1 MLLAGSDHNHH
12 RTIAHY
18 KRPQARG
25 LPNIN
30 GEKNI
35 YISNV
40 RLEPT
45 CRDNLKGTATDAPP
59 LHEIFAVLVVI
70 LLLGHMQAS
79 NQLLHLHE
87 VGDHLQRQME
97 RYNDGSRKHPP
108 SQLGPRI
115 ETIAAHAIHRLS
127 NLSAILD
134 RDTASHDG
142 TEKHS
147 NDQLW
152 NEHKKICSH
161 SSLTTANE
169 LLAFLHSS
177 SCQNA
182 RVRCQSQQV
191 VGGSIKC
198 GDPIWRSANLV
209 ETGIGRGKLLS
220 IQLHRCC
227 SPL

>member
-97 RYNDGSRKHPP
+97 RYNDGSREHPRHSLDLESKQSLRTP
-108 SQLGPRI
+108 S
-115 ETIAAHAIHRLS
+115 IA
-127 NLSAILD
+127 
-134 RDTASHDG
+134 
-142 TEKHS
+142 
-147 NDQLW
+147 
-152 NEHKKICSH
+152 
-161 SSLTTANE
+161 SLT
-169 LLAFLHSS
+169 S
-177 SCQNA
+177 
-182 RVRCQSQQV
+182 
-191 VGGSIKC
+191 
-198 GDPIWRSANLV
+198 
-209 ETGIGRGKLLS
+209 LLS
-220 IQLHRCC
+220 LTETQHRTTEQKNTQTTN
-227 SPL
+227 SGTSTRKSAAIRPQ